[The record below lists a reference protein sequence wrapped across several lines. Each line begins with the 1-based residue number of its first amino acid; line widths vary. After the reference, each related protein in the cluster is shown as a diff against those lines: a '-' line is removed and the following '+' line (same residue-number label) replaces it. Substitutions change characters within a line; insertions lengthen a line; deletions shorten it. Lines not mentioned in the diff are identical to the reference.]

1 MATAPAAPAPAA
13 PAPALAP
20 AAVPS
25 RTRAAPVQAPQP
37 SGEPFE
43 ISLRPQR
50 LSVGADEVVIELELL
65 LGNRQREAAENV
77 RVHLTMLSANPDQ
90 DRHAAAFHAATLL
103 GDGAVPPFD
112 LPSGAGGRIP
122 VRLALPREALHI
134 VQLAGRPMFVPMVL
148 VDLRWRAGISIRRF
162 GADFL
167 AGTPGQGDK
176 LGPIWL
182 DRPVAG
188 PLAASRYLSRSAVA
202 A

>member
-1 MATAPAAPAPAA
+1 MTL
-13 PAPALAP
+13 LA
-20 AAVPS
+20 
-25 RTRAAPVQAPQP
+25 
-37 SGEPFE
+37 
-43 ISLRPQR
+43 QR
-50 LSVGADEVVIELELL
+50 LAVGAEEVLIELELL

-103 GDGAVPPFD
+103 GDGAVPAFD

-122 VRLALPREALHI
+122 VRLSLPSEALNI

-167 AGTPGQGDK
+167 VGTPGQGNK
-176 LGPIWL
+176 LGPIWM
-182 DRPVAG
+182 DRPVTGA
-188 PLAASRYLSRSAVA
+188 LAAARYLPRPAVA